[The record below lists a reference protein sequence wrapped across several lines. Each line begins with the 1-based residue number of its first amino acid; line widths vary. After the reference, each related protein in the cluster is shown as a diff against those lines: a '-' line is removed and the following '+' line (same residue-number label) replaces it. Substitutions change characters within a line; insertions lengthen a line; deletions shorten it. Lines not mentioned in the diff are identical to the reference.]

1 MKKLVLVLVLVLA
14 FSFTALA
21 NPFVDVPL
29 NHWAY
34 DSVQSLAAK
43 GVIVGFPDGTFGGA
57 NSLTRYEFAE
67 ATAKALAYV
76 EGMDFA
82 AAEDVAILE
91 KLAIEF
97 ADELASLGVTVADLE
112 ASLGANTE
120 AIAALETT
128 VAKLD
133 SFFEPVVITGD
144 FTATY
149 TKQIVPMAVATLGD
163 ETNINIV
170 ATIND
175 ETTAGI
181 TVNVLDALSGAP
193 AYAVTWEGF
202 FVDYQ
207 GEDFQL
213 RVGEVDDP
221 GDIGLGLIYAY
232 DTYQEEFDGFLATWV
247 WDTDNDLGDW
257 TIFGD
262 VEDFY
267 IANVAFALGDEDEV
281 AVGVTA
287 SYDVLAGGAI
297 VGGADL
303 AFALGEDDEAAVA
316 VEAAVFYGTALTYA
330 GALTIDTAVDDLGL
344 AIDAHYVTAGFAPT
358 NTDFTADTFGGG
370 IEATYPLSDEVDGTV
385 SWEYDMDTAMA
396 VQTHEVG
403 LDLVYTVDA
412 DTEEAASLGVT
423 YDVLGVAGADIS
435 ADYMNYPVDDEGEFV
450 LSGAG
455 EYNYPT
461 GVYAAVAT
469 VEYDMAE
476 DMDLIV
482 EGRLDSDGAAL
493 WSAEVQLVYALA
505 EKTDLTVGFEMNDWD
520 DDINDYD
527 DMVISGTAGTLTA
540 ELAVEF

>member
-34 DSVQSLAAK
+34 DNVQSLAAK
-43 GVIVGFPDGTFGGA
+43 GVIVGYPDGTFGG
-57 NSLTRYEFAE
+57 NRTMTRYEFAE
-67 ATAKALAYV
+67 AVAKALAYV

-112 ASLGANTE
+112 ASLGANSE

-133 SFFEPVVITGD
+133 TFFEPVVITGD

-149 TKQIVPMAVATLGD
+149 TKQIVPMAIATLSD
-163 ETNINIV
+163 ETNINIE

-181 TVNVLDALSGAP
+181 TVNVVDALSGAP

-207 GEDFQL
+207 GEDLQL
-213 RVGEVDDP
+213 RVGEIDDP

-247 WDTDNDLGDW
+247 WDTDNDLGNW
-257 TIFGD
+257 TLFGD

-267 IANVAFALGDEDEV
+267 IANIAFALGDEDEV

-287 SYDVLAGGAI
+287 SYDVLAGGIA
-297 VGGADL
+297 GGADL
-303 AFALGEDDEAAVA
+303 AFTLGEDDEAAVA
-316 VEAAVFYGTALTYA
+316 VEGAVFYAAALTYA
-330 GALTIDTAVDDLGL
+330 VALTVDTALDDLDL
-344 AIDAHYVTAGFAPT
+344 SIDAHLVSAGFAPT
-358 NTDFTADTFGGG
+358 NTDFTADRLGGG
-370 IEATYPLSDEVDGTV
+370 VSATYPLSDEVDGTL
-385 SWEYDMDTAMA
+385 SWTYDMDTAMA
-396 VQTHEVG
+396 VQTHEVEA
-403 LDLVYTVDA
+403 DLVYTVDA
-412 DTEEAASLGVT
+412 VTEEVAELDVTFDVLTMGVT
-423 YDVLGVAGADIS
+423 VHAE
-435 ADYMNYPVDDEGEFV
+435 YMNYPVDDEGEFV

-455 EYNYPT
+455 DYEYPT
-461 GVYAAVAT
+461 NAYVAVAT
-469 VEYDMAE
+469 LEYALAE

-482 EGRLDSDGAAL
+482 EGRVDSNGAA
-493 WSAEVQLVYALA
+493 WYSAEAQLVYALA
-505 EKTDLTVGFEMNDWD
+505 VNTDLTVGFEMNDWE

-527 DMVISGTAGTLTA
+527 AMNIIGTAGTLTA
-540 ELAVEF
+540 ELAVSF

>member
-1 MKKLVLVLVLVLA
+1 MKKLALVLVLVLA
-14 FSFTALA
+14 FALPVLA

-43 GVIVGFPDGTFGGA
+43 GVIVGYPDGTFGGA
-57 NSLTRYEFAE
+57 KSLTRYEFAE
-67 ATAKALAYV
+67 AVAKALAYV

-133 SFFEPVVITGD
+133 TFFEPVVITGE

-149 TKQIVPMAVATLGD
+149 EKVVVPMAVATLSD
-163 ETNINIV
+163 ETEINIV

-181 TVNVLDALSGAP
+181 TVVATDVLSGAP
-193 AYAVTWEGF
+193 AYDVTWEAF
-202 FVDYQ
+202 FIDYQ
-207 GEDFQL
+207 GADLQL
-213 RVGEVDDP
+213 RVGEIDDP

-247 WDTDNDLGDW
+247 WDTENDLGNW
-257 TIFGD
+257 TLFAD

-287 SYDVLAGGAI
+287 SYDPLALGMAGSL
-297 VGGADL
+297 DL
-303 AFALGEDDEAAVA
+303 AFALGEDDETAIA
-316 VEAAVFYGTALTYA
+316 VEAGVFYDTALAYA
-330 GALTIDTAVDDLGL
+330 GALTIDTALDDLAL
-344 AIDAHYVTAGFAPT
+344 SIDAHYVTAGFAPT
-358 NTDFTADTFGGG
+358 NTDFTADRLGGG
-370 IEATYPLSDEVDGTV
+370 VEATFPLSDELDGTL

-396 VQTHEVG
+396 VQTHEIGV
-403 LDLVYTVDA
+403 DLVYTVDA
-412 DTEEAASLGVT
+412 DTEEAGELGIT
-423 YDVLGVAGADIS
+423 YDVLTGGADIT
-435 ADYMNYPVDDEGEFV
+435 AEYMNYPVDDEGEYV
-450 LSGAG
+450 LSAAG
-455 EYNYPT
+455 EYNYPAGT
-461 GVYAAVAT
+461 YVAVAT

-482 EGRLDSDGAAL
+482 EGRVDSDGAAF
-493 WSAEVQLVYALA
+493 WSAEVQLIYALA
-505 EKTDLTVGFEMNDWD
+505 ENTDLTVGFEMNDWD

-527 DMVISGTAGTLTA
+527 DMIISGTAGTVTA
-540 ELAVEF
+540 ELAVSF

>member
-1 MKKLVLVLVLVLA
+1 MKKLALVLVLVLA
-14 FSFTALA
+14 FALPVFA

-43 GVIVGFPDGTFGGA
+43 GIIVGYPDGTFGGGK
-57 NSLTRYEFAE
+57 SLTRYEFAE

-82 AAEDVAILE
+82 SADDVAILE

-133 SFFEPVVITGD
+133 TFFEPVKITGD

-149 TKQIVPMAVATLGD
+149 SKVVYPTVGVATLSD
-163 ETNINIV
+163 ETNINIE

-181 TVNVLDALSGAP
+181 TVNAVDVLSGAP
-193 AYAVTWEGF
+193 AYAVTWESF

-207 GEDFQL
+207 GADLQL
-213 RVGEVDDP
+213 RVGEVEP
-221 GDIGLGLIYAY
+221 ATIGLGLVY
-232 DTYQEEFDGFLATWV
+232 DFDTLEEFDGFLATWV
-247 WDTDNDLGDW
+247 WDTENDLGNW
-257 TIFGD
+257 TLFGD
-262 VEDFY
+262 VEDY
-267 IANVAFALGDEDEV
+267 YVANIAFALGDEDEV
-281 AVGVTA
+281 AVGVTG
-287 SYDVLAGGAI
+287 SYDVLASGFAGSL
-297 VGGADL
+297 DL
-303 AFALGEDDEAAVA
+303 AFALGEDDETEVA
-316 VEAAVFYGTALTYA
+316 VEAGVFYGTALTYA
-330 GALTIDTAVDDLGL
+330 GAATVDTALDDLDL
-344 AIDAHYVTAGFAPT
+344 SIDAHYVTAGFVPST
-358 NTDFTADTFGGG
+358 SDFTADRFGVGVS
-370 IEATYPLSDEVDGTV
+370 ATYPLSDELDGTL
-385 SWEYDMDTAMA
+385 SWTYDMDTAMA

-403 LDLVYTVDA
+403 VDLVYTVDA
-412 DTEEAASLGVT
+412 DTEEAAELDVT
-423 YDVLGVAGADIS
+423 YDILTGGADIY
-435 ADYMNYPVDDEGEFV
+435 AEYMNYPVDDEGEYV

-455 EYNYPT
+455 EYNYPAGT
-461 GVYAAVAT
+461 YVAVAT
-469 VEYDMAE
+469 LEYDLAE
-476 DMDLIV
+476 DMDLTV
-482 EGRLDSDGAAL
+482 EGRVDSDGAAF

-505 EKTDLTVGFEMNDWD
+505 ENTDLTVGFEMNDWD

-527 DMVISGTAGTLTA
+527 DMIISGTAGTLTA